1 MISSMC
7 EKNFCGREGN
17 EPSLQNEGDA
27 LNEVQEG

>member
-1 MISSMC
+1 MNKVC

-17 EPSLQNEGDA
+17 EPFLQNEGDA